1 MKVTIPSNLLIWI
14 YHLHS
19 LVVSISTAS
28 NLHLQPEDKNIYIK
42 NRLDKICN
50 VHEKKTRIN
59 VKHEVV
65 SVFTFNSSLLM
76 EDTSGGVGDKFK
88 CHLELYLP
96 SSSYGFSV
104 FIEEMSLSG
113 SIVSECKQDYV
124 QFGRDILFV
133 TTHLSPRYCGD
144 VELPVPRSKN
154 GVMSFDFPFTPLAR
168 RIYNEEEDKEMDIWI
183 NIDTTNTNTD
193 SDRIPKTLT
202 LVVTPFKKSCATRDS
217 LYQQCRF
224 STKCVRRELF
234 CDGRINCAWP
244 YVEPADEVH
253 CLENLAPEDESYLM
267 TDLLV
272 IFLVLSLLAAMIAI
286 LVVAV
291 NKYGGKVAKSDT
303 AGSGNN
309 SDTDISPDLFCQQQL
324 LEDHHFTP
332 SCPPA
337 PPPPYTPV
345 DSLSPH
351 HHHQHPPPHPPPSYS
366 LLMPTRST

>member
-1 MKVTIPSNLLIWI
+1 MK
-14 YHLHS
+14 
-19 LVVSISTAS
+19 
-28 NLHLQPEDKNIYIK
+28 
-42 NRLDKICN
+42 
-50 VHEKKTRIN
+50 
-59 VKHEVV
+59 
-65 SVFTFNSSLLM
+65 
-76 EDTSGGVGDKFK
+76 
-88 CHLELYLP
+88 
-96 SSSYGFSV
+96 
-104 FIEEMSLSG
+104 
-113 SIVSECKQDYV
+113 
-124 QFGRDILFV
+124 
-133 TTHLSPRYCGD
+133 
-144 VELPVPRSKN
+144 
-154 GVMSFDFPFTPLAR
+154 
-168 RIYNEEEDKEMDIWI
+168 IYNSFITL
-183 NIDTTNTNTD
+183 NIFL
-193 SDRIPKTLT
+193 IP
-202 LVVTPFKKSCATRDS
+202 
-217 LYQQCRF
+217 
-224 STKCVRRELF
+224 
-234 CDGRINCAWP
+234 
-244 YVEPADEVH
+244 DEVH

-324 LEDHHFTP
+324 LEDHFTP